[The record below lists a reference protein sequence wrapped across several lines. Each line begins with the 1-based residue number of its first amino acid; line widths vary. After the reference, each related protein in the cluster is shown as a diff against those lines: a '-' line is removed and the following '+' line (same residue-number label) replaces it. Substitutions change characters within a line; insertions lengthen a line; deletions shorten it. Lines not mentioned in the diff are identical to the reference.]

1 MMNLSPKVLAYLRAS
16 EVIARARAEA
26 GVYDR
31 SIAAAINKELKLI
44 AGRLEKSAQK
54 AYDNDLLKAAI
65 DKDPELAKACAE
77 VKRTKRYLNA
87 RKTIQKLEPEII
99 KQYKEEQS

>member
-31 SIAAAINKELKLI
+31 SIAAAINKELKCGA
-44 AGRLEKSAQK
+44 AGKIRSKSIRQRFAQSRHRQGPGIGES
-54 AYDNDLLKAAI
+54 L
-65 DKDPELAKACAE
+65 C
-77 VKRTKRYLNA
+77 
-87 RKTIQKLEPEII
+87 
-99 KQYKEEQS
+99 

>member
-1 MMNLSPKVLAYLRAS
+1 MELSPKVLAYLRAS
-16 EVIARARAEA
+16 EVIARTRAEA

-31 SIAAAINKELKLI
+31 STAAAINKELKLI
-44 AGRLEKSAQK
+44 AGRLKKSAYK
-54 AYDNDLLKAAI
+54 AYDNGLLKAAI
-65 DKDPELAKACAE
+65 DKDPELAEACAV
-77 VKRTKRYLNA
+77 VKKTKRYFNA